1 LGDSEAVFG
10 DGFRIAYTPSPTRW
24 AFSSVSAGPAGGTS
38 VIEYEAVETIEA
50 RCAKDADRLE
60 CLMQA
65 VEYGEAGYKRIDGWI
80 ESSRARIQTPF
91 GRRLAEAALHT
102 SPLAWRDR

>member
-1 LGDSEAVFG
+1 MTRKSSATNASPRTRSLSFRRRLRRASGEAV
-10 DGFRIAYTPSPTRW
+10 T
-24 AFSSVSAGPAGGTS
+24 
-38 VIEYEAVETIEA
+38 EYEAAETIEA

-65 VEYGEAGYKRIDGWI
+65 VEYGEAGHKRVTGWI
-80 ESSRARIQTPF
+80 ESSRARIQTDF
-91 GRRLAEAALHT
+91 GRRLAEAALQT